1 MKSKKYLLKLLLL
14 ILLLSTIPT
23 NIYSY
28 THDDLSEMILLNNP
42 KLINLRKDIE
52 IAKLDIKD
60 AKAHFQPT
68 IDLTISGTYMI
79 NPPVG
84 KIVVYPEDYIS
95 GESGTSGNLTPLSAI
110 GLDGPLTVYQ
120 GMENTQYNFG
130 LRLRQPLYTW
140 GKISTAVDIY
150 DKAYTLKI
158 LQSNTTYKQ
167 LINELEAREATLF
180 YLSQIKA
187 VLKEQKEYTTELLN
201 IINEAFLNE
210 LILELEV
217 FEAEIQAQEID
228 LTINKIEKEIELQL
242 SNIQQLCNNPT
253 ISINDINYQFD
264 ETQITNLL
272 KTEIDTIIEKATS
285 NNNETIQTL
294 TILEN
299 IKEDEL
305 KLSKKDI
312 YWKPDL
318 ALQIDASYSG
328 PRFPLIE
335 TGYYT
340 QNDAGLNVTVAITST
355 IWDGGIKLNDI
366 KRKELNN
373 SIAQIDIVDSK
384 TTIRQTIIE
393 SYEHLILS
401 NKTIEYL
408 TLKNEVLNKKL
419 NKQQIEY
426 EEGYL
431 NKEDIIKT
439 QLEKLTN
446 EIEIM
451 NEKLLQITHYF
462 TIFYLVNI

>member
-1 MKSKKYLLKLLLL
+1 MKRRKYLIKLLLL
-14 ILLLSTIPT
+14 ILLSTIPN

-28 THDDLSEMILLNNP
+28 THDELSEMLLLNNP

-52 IAKLDIKD
+52 IAKLDTKD

-68 IDLTISGTYMI
+68 IDLTITGTYML

-140 GKISTAVDIY
+140 GKIAKAVDIY
-150 DKAYTLKI
+150 NKAYTLKI
-158 LQSNTTYKQ
+158 LQSNTTYNQ
-167 LINELEAREATLF
+167 LTNELEAREATLF
-180 YLSQIKA
+180 YLFRIKEI
-187 VLKEQKEYTTELLN
+187 LKEQKEHTGELLTL
-201 IINEAFLNE
+201 INEAYLNE
-210 LILELEV
+210 LILELDV
-217 FEAEIQAQEID
+217 LEAEIQAKEID
-228 LTINKIEKEIELQL
+228 LTINKIEKEIEIQL
-242 SNIQQLCNNPT
+242 SNIQQLCNNPDIT
-253 ISINDINYQFD
+253 IDDIKYQFD
-264 ETQITNLL
+264 ETQITNIL
-272 KTEIDTIIEKATS
+272 KIEIDTIIDTATS

-294 TILEN
+294 IILESL
-299 IKEDEL
+299 KKDEL
-305 KLSKKDI
+305 TLSKKDI

-355 IWDGGIKLNDI
+355 IWDGGTKLNDI

-373 SIAQIDIVDSK
+373 SKATIDIVDAK

-393 SYEHLILS
+393 SYEYLALS
-401 NKTIEYL
+401 TKTIEYL
-408 TLKNEVLNKKL
+408 NLKNEVLNKKIA
-419 NKQQIEY
+419 KQQIEY

-462 TIFYLVNI
+462 TISYLVNI